1 MVGTGWSSQGDSMMS
16 SRVAWRGAAVV
27 AFAGTAALAVTL
39 SRGAPMDTA
48 SFDSARAGAGAT
60 QAPATTKTPGTKT
73 SGTRTPGNTEQA
85 NDQAGCDTSRLRIK
99 VSGGGPAMRYAVQFT
114 NVSPSACS
122 LSGYPSVS
130 AYGASGAQV
139 GNAAARQASAVHR
152 VVLAPGASAD
162 ARVVTS
168 PASIEA
174 SLCHEVTAD
183 GLHVVLPGQ
192 TRGQDVQHALRACS
206 ARGQRAP
213 VFLRV
218 LAIQAAPQAA
228 PRAALGG

>member
-1 MVGTGWSSQGDSMMS
+1 MMS

-27 AFAGTAALAVTL
+27 AFAGTAALAVIL

-48 SFDSARAGAGAT
+48 SFVSARGGGGAT
-60 QAPATTKTPGTKT
+60 QAPAATQTSGAKAAGTKT
-73 SGTRTPGNTEQA
+73 SGTTTSTSKTPGSTKQA
-85 NDQAGCDTSRLRIK
+85 NDDQAGCDTSRLRIRI
-99 VSGGGPAMRYAVQFT
+99 SGGPGMRYAVEFT

-122 LSGYPSVS
+122 LTGYPSVS
-130 AYGASGAQV
+130 AYGPSGAQV
-139 GNAAARQASAVHR
+139 GNAAARATSAVHR
-152 VVLAPGASAD
+152 IVLAPGASAD

-183 GLHVVLPGQ
+183 GLHIVLPGQ

-206 ARGQRAP
+206 ARGRQAP

-218 LAIQAAPQAA
+218 LAIQAAPR
-228 PRAALGG
+228 PALAG